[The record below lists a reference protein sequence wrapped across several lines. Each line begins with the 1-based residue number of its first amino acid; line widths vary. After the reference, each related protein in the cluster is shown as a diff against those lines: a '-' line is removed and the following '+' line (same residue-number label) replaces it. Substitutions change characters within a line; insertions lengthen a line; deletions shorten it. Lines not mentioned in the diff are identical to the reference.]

1 MSESTSGK
9 SLALD
14 WRGPLLAAGIFA
26 AVFAILL
33 LMAHQNQ
40 SNTSDMGSSL
50 REDPYGTSLLFDS
63 YARAGYRVDRS
74 QDEDSLADQDASK
87 TTAFFI
93 GGFGFGFPENEGE
106 NTRAADKFI
115 AQLEDFLSRGGRVVL
130 IEHAGK
136 LRSKLQDWE
145 VENNW
150 SHSDQH
156 PGPTWVS
163 PDLSVMPTG
172 SEMMFL
178 NADVPWLKTDSHWT
192 ALYSG
197 TVESDVKTKGSMRTY
212 MAMRKVGKGE
222 LVAVSQEW
230 FLVNETIKNHP
241 NPVLLDFLTGGRL
254 GIWVDESLHGLQQDK
269 GVLWLVQRYQLQP
282 ALMLFWGALLALLWS
297 MSGDLMRRPARD
309 QIAQIMRH
317 GESAGVAGRR
327 LLQRS
332 IAAESVVAECW
343 NQFRR
348 RSPQDAQAISADQ
361 RFGQR
366 LRAALQLLPL
376 AGYRELS
383 QLIAERRASAK
394 GLAHVARHTADSSTN
409 SEKKIP
415 EEERFA

>member
-1 MSESTSGK
+1 MSESRSGK

-74 QDEDSLADQDASK
+74 QNEDSLADQDAPK

-93 GGFGFGFPENEGE
+93 GGYGFGFQESENE
-106 NTRAADKFI
+106 NTRTADKFLG
-115 AQLEDFLSRGGRVVL
+115 QLEDFLSRGGRVVL
-130 IEHAGK
+130 IEHPGK
-136 LRSKLQDWE
+136 LRSKSQDWE

-150 SHSDQH
+150 SHSDE
-156 PGPTWVS
+156 PSGPTWVS

-172 SEMMFL
+172 SERMFL
-178 NADVPWLKTDSHWT
+178 NADIPWLKTDSRWT
-192 ALYSG
+192 ALYAG
-197 TVESDVKTKGSMRTY
+197 TVKSDVKTNGSMRAY
-212 MAMRKVGKGE
+212 MAIRKIGKGE
-222 LVAVSQEW
+222 LVAVSQQW

-241 NPVLLDFLTGGRL
+241 NPVLLDFLAGGRP
-254 GIWVDESLHGLQQDK
+254 GIWVDETLHGLQQDK
-269 GVLWLVQRYQLQP
+269 GVLWLVQRYRLQP
-282 ALMLFWGALLALLWS
+282 ALMLFWAALLALLWS

-309 QIAQIMRH
+309 QIAQIMRQ
-317 GESAGVAGRR
+317 GENAGVAARR

-332 IAAESVVAECW
+332 IAADSVVAECW
-343 NQFRR
+343 NQFRH
-348 RSPQDAQAISADQ
+348 RSPQDAQAISADP

-366 LRAALQLLPL
+366 LRAALQLPPL

-394 GLAHVARHTADSSTN
+394 GMAHVARHSADSSTN
-409 SEKKIP
+409 SEKRIP

>member
-1 MSESTSGK
+1 
-9 SLALD
+9 LALD

-63 YARAGYRVDRS
+63 YARAGYRVDRN
-74 QDEDSLADQDASK
+74 QDEDPLADQDASK

-93 GGFGFGFPENEGE
+93 GGYGFGFPENEGE
-106 NTRAADKFI
+106 NTRTADKLV

-130 IEHAGK
+130 IEHPGK
-136 LRSKLQDWE
+136 LRSTSQDWE

-150 SHSDQH
+150 SHSDEQS
-156 PGPTWVS
+156 GPTWVS

-172 SEMMFL
+172 SERMFL

-192 ALYSG
+192 SLYAG
-197 TVESDVKTKGSMRTY
+197 TVESDVKTKGSMRVY

-230 FLVNETIKNHP
+230 FLVNETIKSHP
-241 NPVLLDFLTGGRL
+241 NPVLLDFLTGGRP
-254 GIWVDESLHGLQQDK
+254 GIWVDEALHGLQQDK
-269 GVLWLVQRYQLQP
+269 GVLWLVQRYRLQP

-297 MSGDLMRRPARD
+297 MSGDLMRRPTRD

-332 IAAESVVAECW
+332 IGSESVVSECW

-348 RSPQDAQAISADQ
+348 RSPQDAQAISEDP

-376 AGYRELS
+376 AGYRELT
-383 QLIAERRASAK
+383 QLIAERRAPAK
-394 GLAHVARHTADSSTN
+394 GLAHVARHSADSSTN
-409 SEKKIP
+409 SEKRIP
-415 EEERFA
+415 KEERFA

>member
-1 MSESTSGK
+1 MFDNRSGEGIV
-9 SLALD
+9 LN
-14 WRGPLLAAGIFA
+14 WRGPLQAAGIFA

-33 LMAHQNQ
+33 LMARQNQ

-74 QDEDSLADQDASK
+74 QDEDSLADQDAPK

-93 GGFGFGFPENEGE
+93 GGFGFGFPENEVE
-106 NTRAADKFI
+106 NTRGADKFL

-136 LRSKLQDWE
+136 LRSKSQDWE
-145 VENNW
+145 VENHW
-150 SHSDQH
+150 SHPDQ
-156 PGPTWVS
+156 PSSPTWVS

-178 NADVPWLKTDSHWT
+178 NANIPWLKTDSHWT
-192 ALYSG
+192 ALYLR
-197 TVESDVKTKGSMRTY
+197 TVEGDVKNKGSTRVY

-230 FLVNETIKNHP
+230 FLVNETIKSHP
-241 NPVLLDFLTGGRL
+241 NPVLLDFLTGGRP

-269 GVLWLVQRYQLQP
+269 GVLWLVQRYRLQP

-332 IAAESVVAECW
+332 IGAESVVAECW

-348 RSPQDAQAISADQ
+348 RSPQDAQSISADP

-383 QLIAERRASAK
+383 QLIVERRASAK
-394 GLAHVARHTADSSTN
+394 GLAHVARQSANSSTN
-409 SEKKIP
+409 AEKKIP

>member
-1 MSESTSGK
+1 MSESRSGK

-14 WRGPLLAAGIFA
+14 WRGPLLAAGMFA

-63 YARAGYRVDRS
+63 YAHAGYRVNRS
-74 QDEDSLADQDASK
+74 QDEDSLADQDGPK

-93 GGFGFGFPENEGE
+93 GDFGFGFPENEGE
-106 NTRAADKFI
+106 NTRAADKFL

-136 LRSKLQDWE
+136 LRSKSQDWE

-150 SHSDQH
+150 SHPDQ
-156 PGPTWVS
+156 PSGPTWVS

-178 NADVPWLKTDSHWT
+178 NADIPWLKTDSHWT
-192 ALYSG
+192 ALYAG
-197 TVESDVKTKGSMRTY
+197 TVKSDVKTNGSMRVY

-241 NPVLLDFLTGGRL
+241 NPVLLDFLTGGRP
-254 GIWVDESLHGLQQDK
+254 GIWVDEALHGLQQDK
-269 GVLWLVQRYQLQP
+269 GVLWLVQRYRLQP

-309 QIAQIMRH
+309 QIAQIMRY

-332 IAAESVVAECW
+332 LAAELVVAECW

-348 RSPQDAQAISADQ
+348 RSPQDAQAISADP
-361 RFGQR
+361 RFAQR

-394 GLAHVARHTADSSTN
+394 GLAHVARHSGDSSTN
-409 SEKKIP
+409 AEKRIP
-415 EEERFA
+415 KEERFA